1 MANICNNKMYVYSS
15 NKESLQ
21 QIQEFM
27 ENWGMASTLEEID
40 EETLEYYFDSNWN
53 FPEKDMQKMTDSIK
67 DTEDLYI
74 KVLSIEE
81 GNYYA
86 EYNVFENGCWNT
98 I

>member
-1 MANICNNKMYVYSS
+1 MANICNNKMYVNSP

-27 ENWGMASTLEEID
+27 ENWGMDSILEEID
-40 EETLEYYFDSNWN
+40 EETFEYYFDSNWN
-53 FPEKDMQKMTDSIK
+53 FPKTDMQKMTDSIK

-74 KVLSIEE
+74 RVLSIEE

-86 EYNVFENGCWNT
+86 EYNVFENGRWNVF
-98 I
+98 

>member
-1 MANICNNKMYVYSS
+1 MANICNNKMYVCSS

-21 QIQEFM
+21 QIREFM
-27 ENWGMASTLEEID
+27 ENWRMDSILEEID
-40 EETLEYYFDSNWN
+40 EETFEYYFDSNWN

>member
-1 MANICNNKMYVYSS
+1 MANICNNKMYVNSP

-27 ENWGMASTLEEID
+27 ENWKMDSILEDID

>member
-1 MANICNNKMYVYSS
+1 MANICNNKMYVSS
-15 NKESLQ
+15 PNKESLQ

-27 ENWGMASTLEEID
+27 ENWGMDSILEDID

-74 KVLSIEE
+74 RVLSIEE